1 MMLFSVLYQSMDERL
16 LSRGLLGPPQN
27 VLDTGLQSLLVEQR
41 DLILELQRNI
51 LSWKNVMSLTGW
63 ILVMH

>member
-1 MMLFSVLYQSMDERL
+1 MSMDERL

-41 DLILELQRNI
+41 DLTLELQRHI
-51 LSWKNVMSLTGW
+51 LDWKNMMLFTEWVS
-63 ILVMH
+63 VMH

>member
-16 LSRGLLGPPQN
+16 LSRGLLGSPQN
-27 VLDTGLQSLLVEQR
+27 VLETGLQSLLVDQR
-41 DLILELQRNI
+41 DLILELQRHI
-51 LSWKNVMSLTGW
+51 LSWNNVMSLTVW